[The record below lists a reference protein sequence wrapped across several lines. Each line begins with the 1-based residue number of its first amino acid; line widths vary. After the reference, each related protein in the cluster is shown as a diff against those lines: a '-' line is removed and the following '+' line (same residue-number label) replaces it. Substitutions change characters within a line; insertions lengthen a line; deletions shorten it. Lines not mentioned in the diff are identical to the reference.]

1 MEARREGEEVCYGGQ
16 QGGGRG
22 VLWRPEGRGKRCVM
36 EASREGEE
44 VCYGGYSWE
53 GEEVQRYVDAVM
65 SQSLGKSRYSF
76 DGLVVGVFWVA
87 VSRYPDVPH

>member
-16 QGGGRG
+16 QG
-22 VLWRPEGRGKRCVM
+22 
-36 EASREGEE
+36 GEE